1 MRSLHSLRFAAAGLC
16 LLAGSAVFHTT
27 SASPSNPANGI
38 DYITLAQPQAT
49 QAAGKKVEVIEFF
62 MYHCPVCNALEP
74 QLEAWAKQEGE
85 RIQLRRIHI
94 PLRGASDPEAHLYLA
109 LEAMG
114 KPDAIHGQIFDL
126 VHKQHVNL
134 HEDGAILDWM
144 GKNGASIGVD
154 PAKFQ
159 EAWNT
164 FGVQT
169 RLRQLGKVM
178 ASYQVESAPTLV
190 IDGRYQTS
198 PATVSAHFN
207 PPDRNDLFKATLEV
221 ADGLV
226 TKAAQA
232 K

>member
-1 MRSLHSLRFAAAGLC
+1 MRSLRLAAAGLC
-16 LLAGSAVFHTT
+16 LLASSAFLQ
-27 SASPSNPANGI
+27 SAFASPSNPANGI

-49 QAAGKKVEVIEFF
+49 QAVGKQVEVIEFF

-74 QLEAWAKQEGE
+74 QLEAWVKHEGD
-85 RIQLRRIHI
+85 RIHLRRIHI
-94 PLRGASDPEAHLYLA
+94 PSRGANDPEAHLFLS

-114 KPDAIHGQIFDL
+114 KPDATHGQIFDV

-144 GKNGASIGVD
+144 GKNGKTIGVD
-154 PAKFQ
+154 PVKFQ
-159 EAWNT
+159 EAWNS

-169 RLRQLGKVM
+169 RLHQLGKVM
-178 ASYQVESAPTLV
+178 AAYQVESAPTLV
-190 IDGRYQTS
+190 IDGRYQTT
-198 PATVSAHFN
+198 PDMVHQHFN
-207 PPDRNDLFKATLEV
+207 TADRDGLFQATLQA

-226 TKAAQA
+226 TRAAQS

>member
-1 MRSLHSLRFAAAGLC
+1 MRSLRLAAAGLC
-16 LLAGSAVFHTT
+16 LLASSAFLQ
-27 SASPSNPANGI
+27 SAFASPSSPANGI

-49 QAAGKKVEVIEFF
+49 QSAGKKVEVIEFF

-85 RIQLRRIHI
+85 RIHLRRIHI
-94 PLRGASDPEAHLYLA
+94 PFRGANDAEAHLFLS

-114 KPDAIHGQIFDL
+114 MPDATHGQIFDL
-126 VHKQHVNL
+126 VHKQHINL

-144 GKNGASIGVD
+144 GKNGKTIGID
-154 PAKFQ
+154 PVKFQ
-159 EAWNT
+159 EAWNS

-169 RLRQLGKVM
+169 RLHQLGKVM
-178 ASYQVESAPTLV
+178 AAYQVESAPTLV
-190 IDGRYQTS
+190 VDGRYQTS
-198 PATVSAHFN
+198 PGTVGEHFN

-221 ADGLV
+221 ADKLV
-226 TKAAQA
+226 TKAAQS